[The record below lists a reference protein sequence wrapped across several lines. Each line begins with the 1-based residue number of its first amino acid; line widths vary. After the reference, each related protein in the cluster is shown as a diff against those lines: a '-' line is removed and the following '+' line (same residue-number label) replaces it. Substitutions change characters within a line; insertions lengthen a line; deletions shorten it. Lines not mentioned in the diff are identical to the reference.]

1 MTAFG
6 LKTAGEEAFTSIQ
19 PTGRFGAPSDI
30 AGLALFLASPAAA
43 HITGTH
49 TLLDGGSRYVHHGIA
64 PAVKL

>member
-6 LKTAGEEAFTSIQ
+6 FKIAGEGLLETQ
-19 PTGRFGAPSDI
+19 PTGRCGAPSDI
-30 AGLALFLASPAAA
+30 AGLAIFLASPASA

-49 TLLDGGSRYVHHGIA
+49 TLIDGGSRFRAHAIA